1 MLSYKRK
8 IPEINYISSKQKKI
22 DKHKIDLEDDLN
34 STLKEEIMN
43 TLGGKKNTDKKLERD
58 CNHIYFYCEVDR
70 ESIYDLS
77 VLIKESEEENIL
89 TSLKLN
95 IPEIP
100 IYLHINS
107 LGGSVFDALNA
118 IDIIKSCKIPI
129 HSIIEGSTASAGT
142 LISVVCEKKYI
153 RPNAFMLI
161 HELSSEFWGKMS
173 AIEDEV
179 NNLKELMVKIK
190 NIYIE
195 NASIPKKELNEI
207 LKHDFWFNS
216 EKCIKYG
223 LANEIW
229 TN

>member
-1 MLSYKRK
+1 MHCYKRK
-8 IPEINYISSKQKKI
+8 LSDINYIISKKQNDKPKI
-22 DKHKIDLEDDLN
+22 NFDDDLN
-34 STLKEEIMN
+34 STLKEEIIN
-43 TLGGKKNTDKKLERD
+43 SLDKKNNDKKLERD
-58 CNHIYFYCEVDR
+58 CNHIYFYCEIDR

-89 TSLKLN
+89 TSIKLN

-107 LGGSVFDALNA
+107 LGGSVFAAFNA
-118 IDIIKSCKIPI
+118 IDIIQSCKVPI

-142 LISVVCEKKYI
+142 IISIICDKKYI

-161 HELSSEFWGKMS
+161 HELSSECWGKMS
-173 AIEDEV
+173 AIEDEF
-179 NNLKELMVKIK
+179 NNLKELMLKIK

-195 NASIPKKELNEI
+195 NASIPKKELNDL
-207 LKHDFWFNS
+207 LKHDLWLNS

-223 LANEIW
+223 LVDELW
-229 TN
+229 TK